1 MSGWNR
7 SQVIAARVA
16 SALAGTVLI
25 AAALYALA
33 GVLQASMLFTGERA
47 LRNVNF
53 WGSIILVCLST
64 SFFLFAKAAQI
75 HLGTVAR
82 KLAGFVSVTIAIWVL
97 WVLVTHALAID
108 RCLDGG
114 GSFNYA
120 QGVCDVSA
128 NHPYLS
134 LAVTHG
140 FLLTLGGISCL
151 AAAVLLRTAST
162 AGRHAT

>member
-1 MSGWNR
+1 MSGWHR
-7 SQVIAARVA
+7 SQVIASRAA
-16 SALAGTVLI
+16 CALASTALI

-33 GVLQASMLFTGERA
+33 GVLQASVLFTGERA

-53 WGSIILVCLST
+53 WGSIMIVCLST
-64 SFFLFAKAAQI
+64 SFFLFAKAVRI
-75 HLGTVAR
+75 HLGTVVR
-82 KLAGFVSVTIAIWVL
+82 KLAGFVSAAIAIWAF
-97 WVLVTHALAID
+97 WVLAAHALAID

-114 GSFNYA
+114 GGFNHV

-151 AAAVLLRTAST
+151 AAAVLLRPAPT
-162 AGRHAT
+162 AGRRAT